1 MQGGKK
7 ISVGDTVWA
16 LWPGSRMYYEAKVLD
31 VDKTTV
37 QVDFKDGFTTEV
49 ASRHVYVRLISDLLC
64 IMLPM
69 QVVKLRRAKA
79 NHRGLPRS
87 LLVIL
92 KTNQLATEVAI
103 LIALLLL
110 IVFTSCMNFQRQH
123 RLLNLVKGRIANN
136 LSQIN

>member
-1 MQGGKK
+1 
-7 ISVGDTVWA
+7 
-16 LWPGSRMYYEAKVLD
+16 MYYEAKVLD